1 MISISAKFDV
11 LVEYVLKFTT
21 LTLSGSLSFLSLTR
35 AQRIGCISAM
45 FAPQAMTVSVSSMSS
60 KQPDGSSIPNVC
72 MKATAAL
79 AIQCLAFGSM
89 LLLLNPPFISL
100 TAV

>member
-35 AQRIGCISAM
+35 AQRIGCISAI

-60 KQPDGSSIPNVC
+60 KQPDGSSIPKTC
-72 MKATAAL
+72 IKPRTAL
-79 AIQCLAFGSM
+79 AMQCLAFGSM
-89 LLLLNPPFISL
+89 LLLLKPPFISL
-100 TAV
+100 TAA